1 MAIGQDGHKIEQGW
15 QVETLQGGQFSQPPL
30 LHRVVHIW
38 KGQTWLPRSEV
49 FPEVT
54 SELHLL
60 HQNLLLSLPGT
71 HAEASCEVKLEGT
84 TSMHH
89 APASPAHKLGAAG
102 WVLSLLGPWFLRLG
116 MG

>member
-1 MAIGQDGHKIEQGW
+1 MPGSPGIPN
-15 QVETLQGGQFSQPPL
+15 S
-30 LHRVVHIW
+30 
-38 KGQTWLPRSEV
+38 PRSEG

-60 HQNLLLSLPGT
+60 HQNLPLSLPGT
-71 HAEASCEVKLEGT
+71 HAEASCEVKPPCT
-84 TSMHH
+84 HH

-102 WVLSLLGPWFLRLG
+102 WALSLSGPWFPCLG